1 MLFQKVSLTETR
13 NMTVDEL
20 VNGVEYNCTISA
32 HLLQLK
38 NEDIVDRA
46 WTVGTPGCA
55 VDMNA
60 ADVFLGI
67 LQSSAEDQVEFK
79 WHFAESVDLE
89 CLPDF
94 EVHCA
99 SMDYDLS
106 MGSSVRRASIASGSH
121 SGMTKLPDLQ
131 SSQIYSCTLEVS
143 AAQIAF
149 SGILWGC
156 Y

>member
-1 MLFQKVSLTETR
+1 MGPKYTVSCRPKDASSDAEESVLFQKVSLTETR

-55 VDMNA
+55 VDVNA

-79 WHFAESVDLE
+79 WHF
-89 CLPDF
+89 
-94 EVHCA
+94 
-99 SMDYDLS
+99 
-106 MGSSVRRASIASGSH
+106 
-121 SGMTKLPDLQ
+121 
-131 SSQIYSCTLEVS
+131 
-143 AAQIAF
+143 
-149 SGILWGC
+149 
-156 Y
+156 